1 MLKNKINKLIKNN
14 IYFILLSSILFFTI
28 ISTNYY
34 SIYKKNQEYRLQNAL
49 DNIFF
54 KKSINKIFENL
65 NPKFSTINIKINQG
79 DTFEKILNNL
89 NINRNEKEIII
100 SYLSKFKFIN
110 KLYKGQKISFKIEN
124 NDPIKVIGITIEK
137 SKTKKYI
144 FHRINET
151 NKFEYKEINKNLKRK
166 LLLKEFIILRLKNL
180 KL

>member
-65 NPKFSTINIKINQG
+65 NPKFSTINIKRLCTIFNPFYFKPYNLHLISLIMQMNSLNGIINIFG
-79 DTFEKILNNL
+79 NYPNV
-89 NINRNEKEIII
+89 
-100 SYLSKFKFIN
+100 
-110 KLYKGQKISFKIEN
+110 KL
-124 NDPIKVIGITIEK
+124 
-137 SKTKKYI
+137 
-144 FHRINET
+144 H
-151 NKFEYKEINKNLKRK
+151 
-166 LLLKEFIILRLKNL
+166 
-180 KL
+180 